1 MLTYLKPVEEPMPV
15 YRTPQLAKAPSK
27 LLTEQKKFQHVV
39 TNRPP
44 ISGET
49 LQKNLMLAFYLKNAP
64 NIFNENKRALDKM
77 LIR

>member
-1 MLTYLKPVEEPMPV
+1 VPQ

-27 LLTEQKKFQHVV
+27 LLTEQKKFEFVV
-39 TNRPP
+39 TNRQP
-44 ISGET
+44 INGEN

-64 NIFNENKRALDKM
+64 NIFNENMRTLNKM